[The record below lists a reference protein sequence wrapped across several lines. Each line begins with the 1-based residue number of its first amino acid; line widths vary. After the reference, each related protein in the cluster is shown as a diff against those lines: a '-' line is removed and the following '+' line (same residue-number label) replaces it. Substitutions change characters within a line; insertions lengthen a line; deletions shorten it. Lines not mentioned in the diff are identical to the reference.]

1 MTESLESVLQ
11 DFILQPAPTGL
22 ELMNLID
29 GLQKCP
35 EPTRQALLPLL
46 QQALSKT
53 LTLLESP
60 DEMVRIHAF
69 ELLAELRLEPAVV
82 VPRLIAE
89 LQAAHR
95 RRWYHSYQIA
105 RALEAYGSPAAPA
118 VPLLLDLLQGTDNHL
133 DVLFG
138 SHALAAIGIDATA
151 AIPAMEA
158 ARDRLTLRTQSEDKQ
173 FKGQVNKAIRQLG
186 KSLQPAKAV
195 KTLSA
200 GQAYLMDLIERM
212 AADDDNAGSSTQ
224 SIASQARAEAEA
236 LKDSALIDEM
246 AVLLRGKLKASLLS
260 KAAVV
265 LGFVTRNTD
274 SKAGR
279 RLILELLERTKLPAL
294 ALQNTI
300 YAATRAEF
308 RDATPVMRR
317 LLREGCTHALDFVE
331 KLQLEECIEDV
342 VAYMKHPK
350 GSVLLGIFALQK
362 IGSPQ
367 VVPYLM
373 HYATREFTSRKN
385 EEREW
390 RFYAI
395 IALGKLGDR
404 SVVPPLI
411 DLLARFEGWEAPLLV
426 ALCDLADPRAYPAV
440 LATVKRLL
448 AQAAPRNPREGWSEG
463 YRTPLVNA
471 LDLFQKVGKQREP
484 EVVELVQGLLQ
495 AASLN
500 HLLPQEQELMRSY
513 G

>member
-1 MTESLESVLQ
+1 VTESLDTALQ

-35 EPTRQALLPLL
+35 EPTRQALLALF

-69 ELLAELRLEPAVV
+69 ELLAELRLEPALV

-105 RALEAYGSPAAPA
+105 RALEAYGPPAALA
-118 VPLLLDLLQGTDNHL
+118 VPPLLDLLKGTDNHL

-138 SHALAAIGIDATA
+138 SLALAAIGAEAIA

-173 FKGQVNKAIRQLG
+173 FKGQVNKAIRRLG

-212 AADDDNAGSSTQ
+212 AADDDNAGSSIQ

-236 LKDSALIDEM
+236 LKDSVLINEM
-246 AVLLRGKLKASLLS
+246 AVLLRGKLKASHLS
-260 KAAVV
+260 EAAVV
-265 LGFVTRNTD
+265 LGFLTQNTD
-274 SKAGR
+274 SEVGR
-279 RLILELLERTKLPAL
+279 RLILELLKRPKLPDL

-300 YAATRAEF
+300 YAATHAEV
-308 RDATPVMRR
+308 RDAIPVMRR
-317 LLREGCTHALDFVE
+317 LLREGCTHALDFVGR
-331 KLQLEECIEDV
+331 LHLEECVEDV

-373 HYATREFTSRKN
+373 HYATREFTSRKKD
-385 EEREW
+385 EREW
-390 RFYAI
+390 RYYSI
-395 IALGKLGDR
+395 LALNKIGDT
-404 SVVPPLI
+404 SALQQLANP
-411 DLLARFEGWEAPLLV
+411 LARLKDWEAPQ
-426 ALCDLADPRAYPAV
+426 
-440 LATVKRLL
+440 LL
-448 AQAAPRNPREGWSEG
+448 AQGKNDEG
-463 YRTPLVNA
+463 P
-471 LDLFQKVGKQREP
+471 D
-484 EVVELVQGLLQ
+484 
-495 AASLN
+495 
-500 HLLPQEQELMRSY
+500 
-513 G
+513 